1 MEISILFFHSL
12 WYNNK
17 DKEERRLCM
26 SIFEIFKKLEESSA
40 PRTPVGYVV
49 CCLGNPTSKYEG
61 TRHNAGFMV
70 ADVLAEK
77 LGAKVDKMK
86 FSGLIGEAD
95 TKAGR
100 IAILK
105 PQTYMNESGISAR
118 AALDWYKLTPDKLIV
133 VCDDLELV
141 PGRLRVRPKGS
152 EGGHNGLK
160 SIAAH
165 VGTKEFPRV
174 RVGIGRPSTPEYQV
188 IDWVLGR
195 FSADEAPKIKEA
207 VALAADAVLDIVSVG
222 VEPAMNKYNGHK

>member
-1 MEISILFFHSL
+1 
-12 WYNNK
+12 
-17 DKEERRLCM
+17 M
-26 SIFEIFKKLEESSA
+26 SIFDVIKKLEESSA
-40 PRTPVGYVV
+40 PRQPVGYVV

-70 ADVLAEK
+70 ADVLAQK
-77 LGAKVDKMK
+77 LGAKVDRMK
-86 FSGLIGEAD
+86 FSGLVGEAD

-118 AALDWYKLTPDKLIV
+118 AALDWYKLTPDRLIV
-133 VCDDLELV
+133 VCDDLELA

-160 SIAAH
+160 SIVAH

-174 RVGIGRPSTPEYQV
+174 RIGIGRPGVPGYEV

-207 VALAADAVLDIVSVG
+207 VALGADAVLEIVSAG
-222 VEPAMNKYNGHK
+222 TEPAMNKFNGHQ